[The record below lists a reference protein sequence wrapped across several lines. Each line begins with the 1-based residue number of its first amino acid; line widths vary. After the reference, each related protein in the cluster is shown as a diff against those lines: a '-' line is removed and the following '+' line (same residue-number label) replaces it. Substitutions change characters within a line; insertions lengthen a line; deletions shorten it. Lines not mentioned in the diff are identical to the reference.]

1 MISKNILKQKQLD
14 DDNIIKLSHLA
25 VPTGFEPMT

>member
-14 DDNIIKLSHLA
+14 DDIIKLSHLA